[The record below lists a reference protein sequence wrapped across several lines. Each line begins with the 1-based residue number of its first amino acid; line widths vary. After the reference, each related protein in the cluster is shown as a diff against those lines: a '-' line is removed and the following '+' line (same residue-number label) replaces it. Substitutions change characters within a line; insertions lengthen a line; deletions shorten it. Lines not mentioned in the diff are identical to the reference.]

1 VAVLDWL
8 QQLLGGGDPEAAGA
22 AQASTAMQPMTQPWL
37 DKVLSG
43 EMARSGIQDVNDAFA
58 SRDPVALAGS
68 FGPSPLGIRAFHGS
82 PHSFDQFDLG
92 KIGTGEGA
100 QAYGHGLYFAESE
113 PTALSYRN
121 ALSGNKPLS
130 QWEGSPLQ
138 TRQDWFGTIDKVA
151 QDDWR
156 LAKMI
161 EAAGGPGG
169 VRGAVSTFEPY
180 TRNPGADGAAWAA
193 ATKKF
198 LEGAGPDAKGH
209 MYEVDINAKPEDF
222 LNWDKP
228 LSAQPQ
234 VQQKLADAGV
244 INPRSSLLEVLDR
257 ANTQTGSQIY
267 ESPKL
272 VPGGYRDPKAAAA
285 ALNEMGIPG
294 VRYSDQG
301 SRGYQIVPP
310 SYTGEQWRVVNHNN
324 QVVAK
329 TPTEQGVQD
338 WMAQNATSNYAV
350 FDDKI
355 IQIMR
360 RYGLLPPLAAGGL
373 LAAPGQGEAAQP

>member
-82 PHSFDQFDLG
+82 PHSFDRFDLG

-100 QAYGHGLYFAESE
+100 QAYGHGLYFAENPATAEFYRDTVGTRAGPTFNWSNDRIFSE
-113 PTALSYRN
+113 NEAAKWLQNNFNMPTGFAARRLLSDVAAGRGWDE
-121 ALSGNKPLS
+121 LR
-130 QWEGSPLQ
+130 QGSPKHWGPAV
-138 TRQDWFGTIDKVA
+138 DWLEANKVTA
-151 QDDWR
+151 
-156 LAKMI
+156 
-161 EAAGGPGG
+161 
-169 VRGAVSTFEPY
+169 
-180 TRNPGADGAAWAA
+180 NPIN
-193 ATKKF
+193 
-198 LEGAGPDAKGH
+198 EGR

-228 LSAQPQ
+228 LAAQPPAA
-234 VQQKLADAGV
+234 VDIAKEKWWGDPSPKL
-244 INPRSSLLEVLDR
+244 
-257 ANTQTGSQIY
+257 TGQDIY
-267 ESPKL
+267 ESLRFKNPA
-272 VPGGYRDPKAAAA
+272 DTSKALGEA
-285 ALNEMGIPG
+285 GIPG
-294 VRYSDQG
+294 IRYSDQG
-301 SRGYQIVPP
+301 SRGYQVVPP

-338 WMAQNATSNYAV
+338 WMQQNATSNYAIWTPE
-350 FDDKI
+350 I
-355 IQIMR
+355 ITILR

-373 LAAPGQGEAAQP
+373 LAAQPGEAAPR